1 VRRRKAMRRSTRG
14 AVIAA
19 AFALAAN
26 VAAVSAQGTFKVPF
40 EFKAGGKKLPAGE
53 YWVGQKGDGQVVLRK
68 EPDGAEVAVPFTQR
82 LSQPTPSLTES
93 QLVFD
98 EVGDF
103 VPSYTEYITV
113 YLLAE
118 VWLPGGDGF
127 LIHTT
132 KGAHKNKI
140 VKGQNATN

>member
-1 VRRRKAMRRSTRG
+1 MKRMTRRPA
-14 AVIAA
+14 IAA
-19 AFALAAN
+19 AGAFIACAAM
-26 VAAVSAQGTFKVPF
+26 AYAQTTFKVPF

-53 YWVGQKGDGQVVLRK
+53 YSLAVKPEGQIVLKK
-68 EPDGAEVAVPFTQR
+68 EPAGAETAVAFTQR
-82 LSQPTPSLTES
+82 LPQPAPPLAEP

-103 VPSYTEYITV
+103 APSYTEYMTV
-113 YLLAE
+113 YVLAE
-118 VWLPGGDGF
+118 VWLPGGDGY

-140 VKGQNATN
+140 VKGQSAAK

>member
-1 VRRRKAMRRSTRG
+1 MKSMTGRPA
-14 AVIAA
+14 IAA
-19 AFALAAN
+19 AGAFIACAAM
-26 VAAVSAQGTFKVPF
+26 AYAQTTFKVPF

-53 YWVGQKGDGQVVLRK
+53 YSLAVKPEGQIVLKK
-68 EPDGAEVAVPFTQR
+68 EPAGAETAVAFTQR
-82 LSQPTPSLTES
+82 LPQPAPPLAEP

-103 VPSYTEYITV
+103 APSYTEYMTV
-113 YLLAE
+113 YVLAE
-118 VWLPGGDGF
+118 VWLPGGDGY

-140 VKGQNATN
+140 VKGQSAAK